1 MSTVSEQLKEKESH
15 VVNFVKSFIAL
26 EEAMEPYKEQKR
38 DLRDSYHQNNWLSK
52 EDMRMAIRAYR
63 LMKSETDI
71 EELVDMFSS
80 LKKKVG
86 TNV

>member
-1 MSTVSEQLKEKESH
+1 MSTVSEDAKEKESH
-15 VVNFVKSFIAL
+15 VVSFVKSFVAL

-38 DLRDSYHQNNWLSK
+38 DLRESYHQNNWLSK
-52 EDMRMAIRAYR
+52 EEMRMAIRAYR

-86 TNV
+86 A

>member
-52 EDMRMAIRAYR
+52 EEMRMAIRAYR

>member
-52 EDMRMAIRAYR
+52 EEMRMAIRAYR

-71 EELVDMFSS
+71 EELVDMFPS

>member
-38 DLRDSYHQNNWLSK
+38 DFRDSYHQNNWLSK
-52 EDMRMAIRAYR
+52 EEMRMAIRAYR

>member
-26 EEAMEPYKEQKR
+26 EEAMEPYKEKKR

-52 EDMRMAIRAYR
+52 EEMRMAIRAYR

>member
-1 MSTVSEQLKEKESH
+1 MSTVSEDAKEKESH
-15 VVNFVKSFIAL
+15 VVNFVKSFVAL

-52 EDMRMAIRAYR
+52 EEMRMAIRAYR

-80 LKKKVG
+80 LKRKVG
-86 TNV
+86 HNV